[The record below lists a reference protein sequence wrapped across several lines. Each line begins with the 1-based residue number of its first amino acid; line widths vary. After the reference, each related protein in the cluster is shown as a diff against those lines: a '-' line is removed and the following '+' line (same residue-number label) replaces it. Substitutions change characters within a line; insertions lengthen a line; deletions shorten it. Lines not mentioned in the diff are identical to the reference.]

1 MKLTDKNISNVY
13 NDKINALHNVFA
25 KEVDKVRMNEHKLME
40 ELNDY
45 CKFMKIA
52 YNFEI
57 QQHPYAPEKI
67 KNPFGVESVFKI
79 KKKDHF
85 MFKPFIDFITLL
97 KSKIEL
103 NEINQYFISKCL
115 VQFLISF
122 IKFPPD
128 QNCEFITIAFSNLK
142 HLSIINSIIRDFVD
156 ETTSDHLSLIF
167 AKFEKSFAV
176 NSKIGS
182 DIKEMLY
189 ILKTTNET
197 AIYFKNLVPMITAKN
212 KKISMLLL
220 KTVSPLFE
228 NLTMFLVYDSILEK
242 KLDTSCYYVWIKTMI
257 YALRIFRMTYCLK
270 YENVLFS
277 EGESLKIK
285 EKLLSVSFDLITI
298 WVTDAKYIRS
308 KEKKNHNEEIREFV
322 VKRNQNLLIEL
333 FSLFNHIQFKVQ
345 IPPRNDLIKSVLKYL
360 FNKKYIFG
368 EKNDNKNNDEFYFIT
383 NISANSYLHCTM
395 VRTETEILRDNIVFS
410 KIFRFLAK
418 AKKCEIE
425 PIITSINN
433 YFRKLPKALYQ
444 LGKSRSFSVSF
455 ENNTSA
461 NLSNLD
467 PLLISCFIKILL
479 SLFRKAKHFDEFTRM
494 KEHFLIPIQLIDD
507 NSIYYTPIC
516 EVAYIYSNE
525 KIKNFPA
532 LIANS
537 NRYMIKLIKITIS
550 ISIFCNHVTQDNK
563 FNALNRELIKSFE
576 DLNKDELY
584 TKCLQIDNPK
594 VKRFIMQSYTTT
606 SNEDIVSYELK
617 NFIAN
622 ISEINWI
629 EYRMENS
636 FANFFFFVF
645 QLFLYHYKNEDLIL
659 PLENKFVIY
668 FAFDILYKNV
678 IRCRDK
684 DSINDDAFTLNASV
698 SFFIINMSTI
708 PSFTSLFLENDNYVC
723 IIRDILRIQNES
735 CYNED
740 FIHVPVEKCWTIW
753 TIVNANNIIN
763 KDFPCYKG
771 VSLRMLTHI
780 ADLLMNIKYYPLTIK
795 PGKKEVENGALN
807 DIIAKIKEEYVTVAK
822 ILKSL
827 IDSNIKNGYDYL
839 IRVVCEA
846 LPEMKEY
853 LMKKI
858 IGDHRSIR
866 DIIKGIIVDDKTKK
880 NVKYIKTALFDN
892 ESYYYILISI
902 AIYLIKI
909 TYTNYDSNFSIPEYI
924 NKTIEESLAPKSERD
939 QIEYQLILR
948 RKIYLFFETLSFD
961 NLKYIRIPKKKTK
974 ASSIGYNQNS
984 EIIKQHS
991 DFNLIFGSILE
1002 WISSDTKDPFDEY
1015 ETFKWSDVLR
1025 DMNITKD
1032 KFKFDLFCD
1041 NSIIRPSY
1049 CPLINDITIMRN
1061 EETEQNIKM
1070 RTYLLSA
1077 FLRCVYDQLTFK
1089 VDEPNVVEEGEIEKI
1104 KKKFKK
1110 MLQTTNTFKKILLMV
1125 NTCVT
1130 ANSFN
1135 ITNLAAKFLQISSII
1150 LNEELIILIAP
1161 FLNKII
1167 GMFTYRE
1174 FYLIYQITKILMK
1187 IISLA
1192 TQRFVLTELFTFE
1205 LVKKLSIVYLNL
1217 VALDNDVL
1225 KHCDK
1230 NVEILKDRCKR
1241 RMLFI
1246 VKSKLQIMAVIK
1258 FYIKG
1263 NQNMTYDILY
1273 QLNKCI
1279 YENSYEITGE
1289 LLLYINELIYYKFN
1303 TNFTDDIDII
1313 FSCTNLSFV
1322 DDSQDTSSDKVLV
1335 INKKTNCIEIDE
1347 TIIIRIESIS
1357 TIRYFPMIN
1366 QVSIYD
1372 ESTSR
1377 EYILLFD
1384 KVSDS
1389 FDFSKY
1395 INSKNPYVKTANSF
1409 RVCYYRNIF
1418 GFARK
1423 VNSAAII
1430 DDKKLM
1436 IREKAATLYRRE
1448 IFRIQKIVNNTRNA
1462 KIMFNFGGF
1471 EKITVELRDD
1481 ISFCYLKYLLKTNK

>member
-1 MKLTDKNISNVY
+1 MKLTEKNLSTVY
-13 NDKINALHNVFA
+13 NDKINSLHNVFA
-25 KEVDKVRMNEHKLME
+25 REVDKVRMNERKLME
-40 ELNDY
+40 ELNEY

-57 QQHPYAPEKI
+57 QQHPYAPEKT
-67 KNPFGVESVFKI
+67 KNPFGVESVFKK

-167 AKFEKSFAV
+167 AKFEKSFSI
-176 NSKIGS
+176 NGKIGN
-182 DIKEMLY
+182 DMKEMLY

-228 NLTMFLVYDSILEK
+228 NFTMFLIYDSIIENK
-242 KLDTSCYYVWIKTMI
+242 FDTSCYYVWIKTMI

-277 EGESLKIK
+277 EGELLKIK
-285 EKLLSVSFDLITI
+285 EKLLNVSFDLITI
-298 WVTDAKYIRS
+298 WASDVKFIVS
-308 KEKKNHNEEIREFV
+308 KENKNYHDEIREFV
-322 VKRNQNLLIEL
+322 VIKNQHLLIEL
-333 FSLFNHIQFKVQ
+333 LSLFNHIKFKVS
-345 IPPRNDLIKSVLKYL
+345 IPPRNDLVKSVLKYL
-360 FNKKYIFG
+360 LNKKYVFG
-368 EKNDNKNNDEFYFIT
+368 EKNDNKNNNEFYFV
-383 NISANSYLHCTM
+383 SANSYLHCTM
-395 VRTETEILRDNIVFS
+395 ARTEKEILRDNIIFS

-425 PIITSINN
+425 PITNSING
-433 YFRKLPKALYQ
+433 YFRKLPKPLYH

-455 ENNTSA
+455 ENNNTSA
-461 NLSNLD
+461 ILSNLD
-467 PLLISCFIKILL
+467 PLLISCFIKILI
-479 SLFRKAKHFDEFTRM
+479 SLFYKGKHFDEFTKM
-494 KEHFLIPIQLIDD
+494 KDYFLIPIQLIDD
-507 NSIYYTPIC
+507 TSIYYTPIC
-516 EVAYIYSNE
+516 EIAYIYSNE

-537 NRYMIKLIKITIS
+537 NRYMIKLIKTTIS
-550 ISIFCNHVTQDNK
+550 ISIFCNHITQNDK

-594 VKRFIMQSYTTT
+594 VKRLIMQSYTTT

-617 NFIAN
+617 NFISN

-645 QLFLYHYKNEDLIL
+645 KLFLYYYKNEDLIL

-723 IIRDILRIQNES
+723 IIRDILRVQNES

-740 FIHVPVEKCWTIW
+740 FIHVPVENCWTIW

-763 KDFPCYKG
+763 KGFPCYKR
-771 VSLRMLTHI
+771 VSLRMLSHI

-795 PGKKEVENGALN
+795 PEKKGIEKGTLN
-807 DIIAKIKEEYVTVAK
+807 DIISKIKEEYVTVTK

-827 IDSNIKNGYDYL
+827 IDSNMKNGYDYL

-846 LPEMKEY
+846 LPEMKDY
-853 LMKKI
+853 IMKKI
-858 IGDHRSIR
+858 IGDHRSIG
-866 DIIKGIIVDDKTKK
+866 DILKGIIVDEKTKK
-880 NVKYIKTALFDN
+880 ANKYIKTALFDN

-902 AIYLIKI
+902 SIYLIKI
-909 TYTNYDSNFSIPEYI
+909 TYTNNDSNFNISDYI
-924 NKTIEESLAPKSERD
+924 SKTIDDSLSPKTERE

-948 RKIYLFFETLSFD
+948 RKIYLFFETLSFN
-961 NLKYIRIPKKKTK
+961 NLKYIRIPKKKAK
-974 ASSIGYNQNS
+974 GLSIGYNKNS
-984 EIIKQHS
+984 DIIKQHN

-1015 ETFKWSDVLR
+1015 EIFKWSDVLR
-1025 DMNITKD
+1025 DLNITKD
-1032 KFKFDLFCD
+1032 KFEFDLFCD

-1089 VDEPNVVEEGEIEKI
+1089 VDGPNVVEEGEIEKI

-1135 ITNLAAKFLQISSII
+1135 ITNIAGKFLQISSII
-1150 LNEELIILIAP
+1150 LNEELIIIISP
-1161 FLNKII
+1161 FLSKII

-1174 FYLIYQITKILMK
+1174 FYLIYQLTKILMK
-1187 IISLA
+1187 IITLA
-1192 TQRFVLTELFTFE
+1192 TQRFVLSELFTFE

-1217 VALDNDVL
+1217 VALDNDVI

-1230 NVEILKDRCKR
+1230 NIEILKDRCKR

-1246 VKSKLQIMAVIK
+1246 VKSKLQIMSIIK
-1258 FYIKG
+1258 YYIKG
-1263 NQNMTYDILY
+1263 NKNKTYDILY

-1279 YENSYEITGE
+1279 YENSFEITGE

-1313 FSCTNLSFV
+1313 FSCSNLSFV

-1335 INKKTNCIEIDE
+1335 INKRTNCIEIDE
-1347 TIIIRIESIS
+1347 KIIIKIESIS
-1357 TIRYFPMIN
+1357 TVRYFPMIN

-1372 ESTSR
+1372 ESTNR

-1389 FDFSKY
+1389 FDFSNY
-1395 INSKNPYVKTANSF
+1395 INSKNPSVKTAKSF

-1430 DDKKLM
+1430 EDKKLL

-1448 IFRIQKIVNNTRNA
+1448 ILRIQKIVNNTRNA
-1462 KIMFNFGGF
+1462 KIMFNFGGL
-1471 EKITVELRDD
+1471 ENITVELRDD